1 MIGAV
6 TGDIVGS
13 ICEFMNTKMKVF
25 PLFRD
30 IYRFTDDTVLSVAL
44 AESLQTGEKVTTRD
58 YCRRYQE
65 ARYGGTMTMFVTC
78 LQWPSFQDNSQLY

>member
-13 ICEFMNTKMKVF
+13 ICEFINTKMTVF
-25 PLFRD
+25 PLFRE

-44 AESLQTGEKVTTRD
+44 AESLQTGE
-58 YCRRYQE
+58 
-65 ARYGGTMTMFVTC
+65 
-78 LQWPSFQDNSQLY
+78 S